1 MAEVVSLG
9 RDDEAD
15 SAREFRGPRRTGA
28 RQGDDWATGRGQW
41 PQGSGLDNEAIS
53 REDLSVRF
61 DLVGPIEQ
69 IEAIAVGPGVKVRSF
84 LRKTYGRGRWRK
96 LKGIATVRLRNGQLR
111 RVELHWYEAHGIGRR
126 DLKIKRYMDTP

>member
-1 MAEVVSLG
+1 MVA
-9 RDDEAD
+9 
-15 SAREFRGPRRTGA
+15 GA
-28 RQGDDWATGRGQW
+28 
-41 PQGSGLDNEAIS
+41 GLDNEAIS
-53 REDLSVRF
+53 REDRSVRF

-69 IEAIAVGPGVKVRSF
+69 IEAIAVGPGVKVKSF

-111 RVELHWYEAHGIGRR
+111 RVEVHWYEAHGIGRR